1 MTLHRVGRDPS
12 AKFAMKMRLAQSPG
26 LARTERVFV
35 RALDSTNKQK
45 ISGCCHDV
53 GVQVLNRRWTA
64 CHLRKSPLH
73 RFRDSCHMVTNRPS

>member
-45 ISGCCHDV
+45 ISGTYSAT
-53 GVQVLNRRWTA
+53 G
-64 CHLRKSPLH
+64 
-73 RFRDSCHMVTNRPS
+73 RPVVADELAL